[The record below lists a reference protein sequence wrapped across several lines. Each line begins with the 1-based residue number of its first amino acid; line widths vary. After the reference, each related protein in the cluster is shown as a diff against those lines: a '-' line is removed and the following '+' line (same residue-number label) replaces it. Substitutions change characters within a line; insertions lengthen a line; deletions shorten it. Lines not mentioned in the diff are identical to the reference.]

1 MEEVL
6 SEITAVTPS
15 LKQGNVSQG
24 ISFAK
29 TDVSS
34 ARSVDRKS
42 IRLNHADKT

>member
-15 LKQGNVSQG
+15 QKQKNLSQG

-34 ARSVDRKS
+34 SRSVDRKS
-42 IRLNHADKT
+42 NRLNQADKT

>member
-34 ARSVDRKS
+34 AKSVDRKS
-42 IRLNHADKT
+42 IRLNQADKT